1 MRNDPYCG
9 LRVNIIPHVGPAM
22 NNTSDIDI
30 TEEATTPTGGQ
41 VQTPEQ
47 GTSPTLILER
57 EGAMRVPLIEFQN
70 VTKRF
75 GEKTVLNNVNLN
87 IYGNQITTI
96 IGKSGTGKSVLL
108 KHIIGLLKPD
118 EGSIIFQGKPVN
130 KMKKQ
135 EWEAC
140 RSQIAYLFQNNAL
153 LDSMTVLDNVAFPLK
168 QTTNLSKTEI
178 EKRALK
184 RIEDLELTE
193 ATRKYPSELSGGM
206 QKRVA
211 LARALVT
218 DPKIV
223 LFDEPTTGQDPIR
236 KNMILS
242 MIVHYKRKFGFTA
255 VMISHDIPDVFF
267 ISDRI
272 IILWE
277 GTVGF
282 EGTYEEA
289 IRLKIPMID
298 EFLRSLEG
306 FQDEL
311 TGLLSREAFRVHY
324 AATLGGTYTAAFSA
338 ALFSVRINLVHEVLG
353 PQATVEV
360 LRALGEYTNRR
371 FNPIGGFSAR
381 HSRDEILTIFP
392 RKNID
397 EARQLV
403 ADFAQELKHEAI
415 DSIQKIAIAKIGAAT
430 SFDVYIRAGVT
441 EVFPTDAIDQIIA
454 KARSKQEIVATQ
466 RWSSGGKEQ

>member
-1 MRNDPYCG
+1 ME
-9 LRVNIIPHVGPAM
+9 
-22 NNTSDIDI
+22 T
-30 TEEATTPTGGQ
+30 
-41 VQTPEQ
+41 
-47 GTSPTLILER
+47 
-57 EGAMRVPLIEFQN
+57 PLIEFKN

-75 GEKTVLNNVNLN
+75 GEKTVLDKVNLN
-87 IYGNQITTI
+87 IYENQITTI

-118 EGSIIFQGKPVN
+118 EGTIIFQGKPVN
-130 KMKKQ
+130 KMKKS
-135 EWEAC
+135 EWETC

-153 LDSMTVLDNVAFPLK
+153 LDSMTVFNNVAFPLR
-168 QTTNLSKTEI
+168 QTTNLNKKEI
-178 EKRALK
+178 EKRVLK

-193 ATRKYPSELSGGM
+193 AADKYPSELSGGM

-242 MIVHYKRKFGFTA
+242 MITHYRRKFGFTA

-277 GTVGF
+277 GAVGF

-289 IRLKIPMID
+289 MALKLPLID

-324 AATLGGTYTAAFSA
+324 SAMLGGTATVAAVSA
-338 ALFSVRINLVHEVLG
+338 ALFSIRLNILHEVLG
-353 PQATVEV
+353 PQAAMEV

-392 RKNID
+392 HTNID

-415 DSIQKIAIAKIGAAT
+415 DRIESVAIAKLGAET
-430 SFDVYIRAGVT
+430 PFDIYIRAGVT
-441 EVFPTDAIDQIIA
+441 EVSSTDAIDQIIE
-454 KARSKQEIVATQ
+454 KARAKQEIVATH
-466 RWSSGGKEQ
+466 RCDSGGNE